1 MIQFIISLSLKHKML
16 VILFALLSVVL
27 GIKAIKD
34 TPLDAVP
41 DLSDVQIIVKTSF
54 PGQAAQIV
62 EQQVTF
68 PLASSLM
75 AVPKAKTVRGFSFFG
90 DSYVYIIF
98 EDDTDLYWARS
109 RVLEYLNQV
118 SAKLPQ
124 GAKPALGPD
133 ASGVGWIYQYALKD
147 NSGQHHLA
155 DLKALQDWFIKFELQ
170 SVAGVSEVATVGGM
184 ENTYQ
189 IVIEPLRLMQYGLT
203 LSQVKL
209 AVEQANLEVGGSV
222 LEMAEAEYM
231 VRSRGYLNSIKDFNR
246 IPLGIMSEQGTPLLL
261 EHVATIRMGPQMRRG
276 IAELNGEGEVV
287 GGIVVMRHGENALK
301 TIAAIKTKLAALQ
314 ASLPK
319 GVELV
324 TVYDRSLLIER
335 SVETLKTKLIEE
347 IIVVVLVCFIFLLH
361 VRSTLVAAICLPI
374 AVLLGFL
381 AMRAMGIN
389 ANIMSLGGIAIAIGA
404 LVDAAIVM
412 VENLHKH
419 LDEYQQ
425 KHAKPASGAEHWL
438 LVRDASLEVGPALF
452 LSLLLITLSFIPV
465 FSLEAQEGK
474 LFAPLAYTKTFVM
487 AAAALLSITL
497 VPVLMGFLV
506 KGKVPKET
514 SNPINRGLIYIYKP
528 LLRGCLKAPWLVVV
542 FSVLVAASSY
552 YPISKMGS
560 EFMPELEEGDLLYM
574 PTTLPGVSIAEAG
587 EILQQTDRLIKTQPE
602 VASVFGKVG
611 RAETATDPAP
621 LTMLETTIALK
632 PKSQW
637 REGMTL
643 EKIIAELETKI
654 TFPGLTNAWVQ
665 PIKTRIDMLS
675 TGVKTSIG
683 IKISGQ
689 DIAQIEAIGQ
699 EIEGI
704 LAPLSGTRSV
714 YSERA
719 QSGRYID
726 ITPRRLDAAKYGLSI
741 SDIQQV
747 IKYALGG
754 ANIGEVIQ
762 GTERYPINLRYPRRY
777 RDQLESLATLP
788 FVTPSGAWV
797 TLDQIADIEIK
808 EGPAMIKSENGRPI
822 AWTFIDLD
830 PDVVIGEYIE
840 QAQALLE
847 QQLVLPAKYTI
858 SFAGQFEYMQR
869 VEAKLQYVI
878 PITLLIIFVILHLAF
893 SSVAQAMLVMLTL
906 PVALA
911 GSVWFVFYLD
921 YQFSVALA
929 VGMIA
934 LAGVAAEFGV
944 VMLIY
949 LNQAI
954 KQHSADILTA
964 IEVGA
969 VQRVRPKAMTVITI
983 VVGLLPIMLGA
994 GTGNEVMQKIA
1005 APMIGGMIVSPLISM
1020 LLIPSVFYLF
1030 YRGRVIK

>member
-1 MIQFIISLSLKHKML
+1 MIQFIIRLSLKHKML

-27 GIKAIKD
+27 GIKAIKE

-41 DLSDVQIIVKTSF
+41 DLSDVQVIVKTSF

-147 NSGQHHLA
+147 TSGEHHLA
-155 DLKALQDWFIKFELQ
+155 DLTALQDWFIKFELQ

-184 ENTYQ
+184 ESTYQ

-203 LSQVKL
+203 LSQVKS

-231 VRSRGYLNSIKDFNR
+231 VRSRGYIQSLKDLSKV
-246 IPLGIMSEQGTPLLL
+246 PLGLMSDQGTPLLL
-261 EHVATIRMGPQMRRG
+261 EHVATMRMGPQMRRG

-314 ASLPK
+314 ASLPN

-335 SVETLKTKLIEE
+335 SVDTLKTKLIEE

-419 LDEYQQ
+419 LDDFQQ
-425 KHAKPASGAEHWL
+425 KHGKPASGAVHWV
-438 LVRDASLEVGPALF
+438 LVKNASLEVGPALF

-514 SNPINRGLIYIYKP
+514 SNPINRGLIAIYKP
-528 LLRGCLKAPWLVVV
+528 LLRGCLKAPWLVVL
-542 FSVLVAASSY
+542 FSIVIAASSY
-552 YPISKMGS
+552 YPISKMGA

-574 PTTLPGVSIAEAG
+574 PTTLPGISIAEAG

-611 RAETATDPAP
+611 RADTATDPAP

-643 EKIIAELETKI
+643 EKIIAELEDKI
-654 TFPGLTNAWVQ
+654 AFPGLTNAWVQ

-675 TGVKTSIG
+675 TGVKTPVG

-699 EIEGI
+699 QIEVI
-704 LAPLSGTRSV
+704 LSPLPGTRSV
-714 YSERA
+714 YSERS

-741 SDIQQV
+741 NDIQQV

-754 ANIGEVIQ
+754 ANIGEVIE

-797 TLDQIADIEIK
+797 TLDQIADIEVK

-830 PDVVIGEYIE
+830 PDVVIGDYIE
-840 QAQALLE
+840 QAQALLG
-847 QQLVLPAKYTI
+847 QQLSLPAKYTI

-869 VEAKLQYVI
+869 VEAKLHYVI

-911 GSVWFVFYLD
+911 GSVWFVYYLE

-954 KQHSADILTA
+954 KLHSTNIVTA

-1020 LLIPSVFYLF
+1020 LLIPAVFYLL
-1030 YRGRVIK
+1030 YRGKAH